1 VTMTLHG
8 IDGLIE
14 KAVAGDRGAFDRL
27 AGAHLVA
34 LRAVVR
40 RIVGHPEDTADVVQ
54 DALLKAWNGLDGFQ
68 GRANFGTWLCAI
80 GARAAIDHLRGQK
93 RWRERAQIAYA
104 NACAQSETL
113 GLEVFAAVSS
123 PEFTYQAKEHIA
135 YCFTCV
141 GRSLPPEQQGA
152 IVLREVMGLSNRE
165 AANTLDLSESV
176 FRHTLSE
183 ARRTMEHAFDG
194 LCSLVN
200 KNGVCYQCKGLRD
213 TAPEDRRG
221 DLIPSVSS
229 FDDRLAI
236 VREANIDA
244 GRSQPM
250 HDVFWRR
257 TAEVEGRGEVSD
269 TPQTECGQD

>member
-1 VTMTLHG
+1 MTLHD
-8 IDGLIE
+8 IDGLID
-14 KAVAGDRGAFDRL
+14 KAAAGDRAAFDRL
-27 AGAHLVA
+27 ASTHMTA

-40 RIVGHPEDTADVVQ
+40 RIIGHPEDTADVVQ
-54 DALLKAWNGLDGFQ
+54 DALLKAWSGLAGFK
-68 GRANFGTWLCAI
+68 RRSNFGTWLCAI
-80 GARAAIDHLRGQK
+80 GARAAIDHLRGRK

-104 NACAQSETL
+104 NACMQSETL
-113 GLEVFAAVSS
+113 GLEVFASVSS
-123 PEFTYQAKEHIA
+123 PEFTYQAREHIA

-165 AANTLDLSESV
+165 AADTLEVSEPV

-183 ARRTMEHAFDG
+183 ARRTMEHAFEG

-213 TAPEDRRG
+213 TAPDGRRG
-221 DLIPSVSS
+221 DLIPSITS
-229 FDDRLAI
+229 FDDRLAC
-236 VREANIDA
+236 VREADIDT
-244 GRSQPM
+244 GQSQSM

-257 TAEVEGRGEVSD
+257 TGEIEERGDVPD
-269 TPQTECGQD
+269 TPETDCGQE